1 MSELMSSL
9 SDITMFV
16 AMIGYVVALLAFAAD
31 QAIRRQR
38 ATVPKPE
45 LVTVGGGA
53 EPQPPV
59 SIRAFDVP
67 EPERARFAPRWLLAT
82 TLLHALAVALRGVA
96 TAAVPL
102 GNMYEFVTATALA
115 VSLSYAI
122 LARLRPEARPLGLY
136 VAGGLA
142 VVLGSAI
149 TGLYT
154 EAGPLIPALKSGWL
168 AIHVT
173 AAVAASGAFTL
184 GAIASALF
192 LYAERRGEAHGLRPG
207 QLDTLARRL
216 HTFAFP
222 VWTFA
227 VIAGA
232 IWADSA
238 WGRYWGWDPKEVWA
252 FITWVVYAAYLH
264 ARATRGWSRRRVALI
279 AVTAYA
285 CLLFNLIGVNLL
297 LNSLHSYAGL

>member
-1 MSELMSSL
+1 MNELTASL
-9 SDITMFV
+9 SDIAMFV
-16 AMIGYVVALLAFAAD
+16 ALIGYVVALLAFAAE
-31 QAIRRQR
+31 QALVRHRTP
-38 ATVPKPE
+38 APE
-45 LVTVGGGA
+45 LVTAGGPGRA
-53 EPQPPV
+53 AVSEPLPSGPAT
-59 SIRAFDVP
+59 SRL
-67 EPERARFAPRWLLAT
+67 APRWLLGT
-82 TLLHALAVALRGVA
+82 TVVHALAVTLRGLA
-96 TAAVPL
+96 TGAMPL
-102 GNMYEFVTATALA
+102 SNMYEFVAATALA
-115 VSLSYAI
+115 VSLCYAV
-122 LARLRPEARPLGLY
+122 LAHLRPEARPLGMY

-142 VVLGSAI
+142 AVLGSTI
-149 TGLYT
+149 TSLYT

-192 LYAERRGEAHGLRPG
+192 LRAHARGTVHGLRPG

-264 ARATRGWSRRRVALI
+264 ARATRGWSPRRVALI

>member
-1 MSELMSSL
+1 MSELMASL
-9 SDITMFV
+9 SDIAMFM
-16 AMIGYVVALLAFAAD
+16 ALIGYVVALLAFAAE
-31 QAIRRQR
+31 QALVRHRTP
-38 ATVPKPE
+38 APD
-45 LVTVGGGA
+45 LVTAGGPTQTA
-53 EPQPPV
+53 ASVPPPSV
-59 SIRAFDVP
+59 LVTS
-67 EPERARFAPRWLLAT
+67 RFAPRWLLGT
-82 TLLHALAVALRGVA
+82 TAVHALAVTLRGL
-96 TAAVPL
+96 AAGAMPL
-102 GNMYEFVTATALA
+102 SNMYEFVAATALA
-115 VSLSYAI
+115 VSFSYAV
-122 LARLRPEARPLGLY
+122 LAHLRPEARPLGLY

-142 VVLGSAI
+142 AALGWAI
-149 TGLYT
+149 TSLYT

-192 LYAERRGEAHGLRPG
+192 LRAHARGTVHGLRPG
-207 QLDTLARRL
+207 QLDKLARRL

-264 ARATRGWSRRRVALI
+264 ARATRGWSPRRVALI